1 MENALTGV
9 AGKKFILSYS
19 CGKDSTLCLHKMLE
33 AGAEPMAL
41 LVMFNPEA
49 GRSYFHGVDP
59 ALLKEYG
66 EALELPL
73 LAVPTGGEEY
83 HLSMEAALRR
93 AKEQGVELVCF
104 GDIDIENN
112 RAWGEERCRN
122 VGLEAV
128 YPLWHHD
135 RQENVREVLDLGY
148 RCLIKTLDRR
158 VLPRQLLGRELK
170 LAPTAID
177 RYYQCPYQFFCD
189 KMLRLRPRQRVEFSP
204 FESGSAIH
212 YVFQQMVNQYGS
224 RGLCELT
231 DEEMDG
237 EIRRFLREYIDRMV
251 PDPANVTARFRYQFD
266 RLRLMLGVIV
276 RHLADEFSQSEFTA
290 AATEVSVGEGG
301 EVASPRLSAGDGT
314 PISLRG
320 SIDRVDLY
328 HGPEGDYLRVIDY
341 KSGTKEFRFE
351 EVPYGLNMQMLIYLY
366 AACGDENHRFGSP
379 QPAGVLY
386 LPSRLEALEVTM
398 DTTSESLAAE
408 VNECCWRMRTSC
420 GPWSSSWPGCISP
433 PR

>member
-122 VGLEAV
+122 VGL
-128 YPLWHHD
+128 D
-135 RQENVREVLDLGY
+135 INQS
-148 RCLIKTLDRR
+148 
-158 VLPRQLLGRELK
+158 
-170 LAPTAID
+170 
-177 RYYQCPYQFFCD
+177 FFI
-189 KMLRLRPRQRVEFSP
+189 M
-204 FESGSAIH
+204 
-212 YVFQQMVNQYGS
+212 
-224 RGLCELT
+224 
-231 DEEMDG
+231 
-237 EIRRFLREYIDRMV
+237 
-251 PDPANVTARFRYQFD
+251 
-266 RLRLMLGVIV
+266 
-276 RHLADEFSQSEFTA
+276 
-290 AATEVSVGEGG
+290 
-301 EVASPRLSAGDGT
+301 
-314 PISLRG
+314 
-320 SIDRVDLY
+320 
-328 HGPEGDYLRVIDY
+328 
-341 KSGTKEFRFE
+341 
-351 EVPYGLNMQMLIYLY
+351 
-366 AACGDENHRFGSP
+366 
-379 QPAGVLY
+379 
-386 LPSRLEALEVTM
+386 
-398 DTTSESLAAE
+398 SES
-408 VNECCWRMRTSC
+408 CRTSH
-420 GPWSSSWPGCISP
+420 SI
-433 PR
+433 RI

>member
-158 VLPRQLLGRELK
+158 VLPRQLLGRVM
-170 LAPTAID
+170 D
-177 RYYQCPYQFFCD
+177 R
-189 KMLRLRPRQRVEFSP
+189 
-204 FESGSAIH
+204 A
-212 YVFQQMVNQYGS
+212 MV
-224 RGLCELT
+224 
-231 DEEMDG
+231 EEMTACGVDICGENGEFHTIAVDG
-237 EIRRFLREYIDRMV
+237 PVFHRPIPYCVRQLLDLGDYSVADIMV
-251 PDPANVTARFRYQFD
+251 P
-266 RLRLMLGVIV
+266 
-276 RHLADEFSQSEFTA
+276 E
-290 AATEVSVGEGG
+290 
-301 EVASPRLSAGDGT
+301 
-314 PISLRG
+314 
-320 SIDRVDLY
+320 
-328 HGPEGDYLRVIDY
+328 
-341 KSGTKEFRFE
+341 KE
-351 EVPYGLNMQMLIYLY
+351 
-366 AACGDENHRFGSP
+366 
-379 QPAGVLY
+379 
-386 LPSRLEALEVTM
+386 
-398 DTTSESLAAE
+398 
-408 VNECCWRMRTSC
+408 
-420 GPWSSSWPGCISP
+420 
-433 PR
+433 

>member
-1 MENALTGV
+1 MENTLSGV

-135 RQENVREVLDLGY
+135 RQENVREVSAMARIILASGSP
-148 RCLIKTLDRR
+148 RR
-158 VLPRQLLGRELK
+158 QELLRRIGLREFEISVPDVEEWYPPE
-170 LAPTAID
+170 LAPEDIVAYI
-177 RYYQCPYQFFCD
+177 
-189 KMLRLRPRQRVEFSP
+189 
-204 FESGSAIH
+204 
-212 YVFQQMVNQYGS
+212 S
-224 RGLCELT
+224 REK
-231 DEEMDG
+231 
-237 EIRRFLREYIDRMV
+237 
-251 PDPANVTARFRYQFD
+251 
-266 RLRLMLGVIV
+266 
-276 RHLADEFSQSEFTA
+276 SQAVQA
-290 AATEVSVGEGG
+290 AADAIVITADTMVFLDDQRLGKPHDEAEALSMLTALSGRKHKVCTGVTVRQGEKALTRAQSTDVYFREVSRQELLAYIRGG
-301 EVASPRLSAGDGT
+301 EPMDKAGAYGVQGQGALLVERIDGDFFNVMGLPVVLLSRMLA
-314 PISLRG
+314 
-320 SIDRVDLY
+320 
-328 HGPEGDYLRVIDY
+328 
-341 KSGTKEFRFE
+341 EF
-351 EVPYGLNMQMLIYLY
+351 
-366 AACGDENHRFGSP
+366 
-379 QPAGVLY
+379 GVTL
-386 LPSRLEALEVTM
+386 
-398 DTTSESLAAE
+398 LA
-408 VNECCWRMRTSC
+408 
-420 GPWSSSWPGCISP
+420 
-433 PR
+433 